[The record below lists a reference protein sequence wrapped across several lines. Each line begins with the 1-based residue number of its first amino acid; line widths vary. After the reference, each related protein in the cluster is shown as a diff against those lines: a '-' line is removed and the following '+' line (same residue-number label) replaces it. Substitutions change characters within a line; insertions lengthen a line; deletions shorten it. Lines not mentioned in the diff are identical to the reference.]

1 MLKIDVVMEEGYDDE
16 KNEFVVFSS
25 KELQLEHSLVSVS
38 KWESK
43 FEKPFLGTEAKTQE
57 EMLWYIHAMSN
68 AEIPP
73 EVFSKISPRNISDI
87 QSYISAKMTAT
98 WFKDDKKSPA
108 GREVITAEL
117 IYYWMIALG
126 VPFECQHWHLN
137 KLLTLIRVCN
147 EKNQPAKKRSR
158 AEMAAERRAL
168 NEKRL
173 KETGS
178 RG

>member
-1 MLKIDVVMEEGYDDE
+1 MLKVTVVMAEGFDE
-16 KNEFVVFSS
+16 DTQKFVVSEAY
-25 KELQLEHSLVSVS
+25 ELQLEHSLVSVS

-43 FEKPFLGTEAKTQE
+43 WEEPFLSSKEKTEEQT
-57 EMLWYIHAMSN
+57 LWYIQAMSN

-73 EVFSKISPRNISDI
+73 EVSAKISPGNISDI

-98 WFKDDKKSPA
+98 WFKEEQVAAFS
-108 GREVITAEL
+108 REVVTSEL
-117 IYYWMIALG
+117 IYYWMIGLG

-137 KLLTLIRVCN
+137 RLLTLIRVCN
-147 EKNQPAKKRSR
+147 EKNKPAKKMSR
-158 AEMAAERRAL
+158 ADRAAQQRAL

-173 KETGS
+173 RELGT